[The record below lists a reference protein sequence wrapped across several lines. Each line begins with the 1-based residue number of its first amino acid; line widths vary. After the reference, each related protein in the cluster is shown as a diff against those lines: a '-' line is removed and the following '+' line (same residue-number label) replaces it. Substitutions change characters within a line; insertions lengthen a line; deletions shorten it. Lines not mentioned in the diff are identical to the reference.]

1 MEVNWVVM
9 YWSAVLLLLQGCL
22 SAAAGGW
29 RELKNDATELNPE
42 YTDRTAH
49 TEYQLQPSANNTMNE
64 AKNGGRRQS
73 DNSPTYGNLFSLFS
87 SLCPCVEASELSC
100 RELRSTRYITDGSCR
115 SAKPVNELVC
125 SGQCLPAHLMLNSI
139 LRSKWWRSSPSDF
152 RCIPAHYR
160 VQRVQLHCPNGNSRT
175 YKIRVVTSCKCKRF
189 TRHHNQSD
197 AKDLTSL
204 RTRQN
209 KKRARLQ
216 QTRGRSREPTISSN
230 SY

>member
-1 MEVNWVVM
+1 MQVNWVVM
-9 YWSAVLLLLQGCL
+9 YQSAVLLLLQGCL

-29 RELKNDATELNPE
+29 RELKNDATELIPE
-42 YTDRTAH
+42 YTSHTAH
-49 TEYQLQPSANNTMNE
+49 PDHQPQPSNNNTMNE

-73 DNSPTYGNLFSLFS
+73 ANSPAY
-87 SLCPCVEASELSC
+87 EASELTC

-139 LRSKWWRSSPSDF
+139 LRSKWWRSSSTDY

-160 VQRVQLHCPNGNSRT
+160 IQRVQLHCPNGNSRT

-197 AKDLTSL
+197 AKDQTSQ
-204 RTRQN
+204 RTRHN

>member
-1 MEVNWVVM
+1 VVM
-9 YWSAVLLLLQGCL
+9 YRSAVLLLLLQGCL
-22 SAAAGGW
+22 SASAGGW
-29 RELKNDATELNPE
+29 RELKNDATELIPE
-42 YTDRTAH
+42 YTGHTAH
-49 TEYQLQPSANNTMNE
+49 PQHQLQPSNHYNNTMND

-73 DNSPTYGNLFSLFS
+73 ANSPAYGKYFLQTFLH
-87 SLCPCVEASELSC
+87 VKASELSC

-139 LRSKWWRSSPSDF
+139 LRSKWWRSGSPDY

-160 VQRVQLHCPNGNSRT
+160 VQRVQLHCPNGKSRT

-197 AKDLTSL
+197 AKEPTSQ
-204 RTRQN
+204 RVHQN

>member
-1 MEVNWVVM
+1 MQVNWVVM
-9 YWSAVLLLLQGCL
+9 YRSAVLLLLQGCL
-22 SAAAGGW
+22 SATAEGW
-29 RELKNDATELNPE
+29 RELKNGATELIPE
-42 YTDRTAH
+42 YTSHTAH
-49 TEYQLQPSANNTMNE
+49 PDHRLQPSNNNTMNE

-73 DNSPTYGNLFSLFS
+73 DNSPTY
-87 SLCPCVEASELSC
+87 EASEMSC

-139 LRSKWWRSSPSDF
+139 LRSKWWRSSSDF

-160 VQRVQLHCPNGNSRT
+160 VQRVQLHCPNGKSRT

-197 AKDLTSL
+197 AKDLTSQ
-204 RTRQN
+204 RKRHN

-216 QTRGRSREPTISSN
+216 QTRSRSREPTISSN

>member
-1 MEVNWVVM
+1 MQVKWVVM
-9 YWSAVLLLLQGCL
+9 YRSAVLLLLQGCL

-29 RELKNDATELNPE
+29 RELKNDATELSPE
-42 YTDRTAH
+42 FSSHTAH
-49 TEYQLQPSANNTMNE
+49 PAHHLQPSNNNTMNE
-64 AKNGGRRQS
+64 AKNGGRRVS
-73 DNSPTYGNLFSLFS
+73 ANSPAY
-87 SLCPCVEASELSC
+87 EASELSC
-100 RELRSTRYITDGSCR
+100 RELRITRYITDGLCR

-139 LRSKWWRSSPSDF
+139 LRSKWWRSSSSEY

-160 VQRVQLHCPNGNSRT
+160 MQRVQLHCPSGNSRT
-175 YKIRVVTSCKCKRF
+175 YKIRMVTSCKCKRF

-197 AKDLTSL
+197 AKNPASQ

-209 KKRARLQ
+209 KKRARFQ
-216 QTRGRSREPTISSN
+216 QIRGRSREPTISSN